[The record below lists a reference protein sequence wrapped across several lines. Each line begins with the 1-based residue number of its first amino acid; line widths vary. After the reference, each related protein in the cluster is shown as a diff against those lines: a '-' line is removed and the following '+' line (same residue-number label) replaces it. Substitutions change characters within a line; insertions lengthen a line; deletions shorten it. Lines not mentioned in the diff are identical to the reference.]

1 MDKRA
6 CTGRNIMVIDKYFK
20 LYFRRMLKE
29 YDLNSAEGM
38 VLLALFGSDGLTEKQ
53 ILTTIHSGI
62 GAQTQEQ
69 IIRELHYDKGVL
81 TRTMQSLEEKKY
93 VTRCKNLQD
102 SRAYD
107 FHLTDKAK
115 EFRPKLISIL
125 SQWHA
130 RLIEG
135 LDQKTLDILDK
146 ALETMTKNAIGTCGS
161 SEEQA
166 DARAE

>member
-53 ILTTIHSGI
+53 ILTSIHSGT

-81 TRTMQSLEEKKY
+81 TRTMQSLEEKEY
-93 VTRCKNLQD
+93 VSRCKNQQD
-102 SRAYD
+102 NRAFD
-107 FHLTDKAK
+107 FHLTEKAK
-115 EFRPKLISIL
+115 VFRPKLMMIL
-125 SQWHA
+125 SQWHLH
-130 RLIEG
+130 LIDG
-135 LDQKTLDILDK
+135 IDKKTLDLLDQT
-146 ALETMTKNAIGTCGS
+146 LETMAKNAIWMG
-161 SEEQA
+161 EQN
-166 DARAE
+166 D

>member
-53 ILTTIHSGI
+53 ILTTIHSDTG
-62 GAQTQEQ
+62 GQTQEQ

-81 TRTMQSLEEKKY
+81 TRTMQSLEEKEY
-93 VTRCKNLQD
+93 VVRSKNPQD

-107 FHLTDKAK
+107 FHLTEKAK
-115 EFRPKLISIL
+115 AFRPKLMKIL

-135 LDQKTLDILDK
+135 IDEKTLDLLD
-146 ALETMTKNAIGTCGS
+146 ETLKTMAKNANWIG
-161 SEEQA
+161 ELNE
-166 DARAE
+166 

>member
-20 LYFRRMLKE
+20 LYFRRMLKQ

-53 ILTTIHSGI
+53 ILTSIHSGT

-81 TRTMQSLEEKKY
+81 TRTMQSLEEKEY
-93 VTRCKNLQD
+93 VRRSKNMQD

-107 FHLTDKAK
+107 FHLTEKAK
-115 EFRPKLISIL
+115 DFRPKLMKIL
-125 SQWHA
+125 SQWHGH
-130 RLIEG
+130 LIDG
-135 LDQKTLDILDK
+135 IDQNTLDLLDET
-146 ALETMTKNAIGTCGS
+146 LEAMAKNAIWIG
-161 SEEQA
+161 EQN
-166 DARAE
+166 D

>member
-20 LYFRRMLKE
+20 LYFRRMLKD

-53 ILTTIHSGI
+53 ILTSIHSST

-81 TRTMQSLEEKKY
+81 TRTMQSLEEKEY
-93 VTRCKNLQD
+93 VSRCKNLQD
-102 SRAYD
+102 NRAFD
-107 FHLTDKAK
+107 FHLTEKAK
-115 EFRPKLISIL
+115 EFRPKLMFIL
-125 SQWHA
+125 SQWHVH
-130 RLIEG
+130 LIDG
-135 LDQKTLDILDK
+135 IDQKTLDLLD
-146 ALETMTKNAIGTCGS
+146 ETLKTMAKNAIWIG
-161 SEEQA
+161 EQN
-166 DARAE
+166 D

>member
-53 ILTTIHSGI
+53 ILTSIHSGT

-81 TRTMQSLEEKKY
+81 TRTMQALEEKEY
-93 VTRCKNLQD
+93 VRRSKNPQD

-107 FHLTDKAK
+107 FHLTEKAK
-115 EFRPKLISIL
+115 DFRPKLMKIL
-125 SQWHA
+125 SQWHTH
-130 RLIEG
+130 LVDGI
-135 LDQKTLDILDK
+135 DQKTLDLLDET
-146 ALETMTKNAIGTCGS
+146 LEAMAKNAIWIG
-161 SEEQA
+161 EQN
-166 DARAE
+166 D

>member
-29 YDLNSAEGM
+29 YELNSAEGM

-53 ILTTIHSGI
+53 ILTSIHSGT

-81 TRTMQSLEEKKY
+81 TRTMQALEEKDY
-93 VTRCKNLQD
+93 VTRCKNPQD
-102 SRAYD
+102 SRAFD
-107 FHLTDKAK
+107 FHLTEKAK
-115 EFRPKLISIL
+115 AFRPQLMKIL
-125 SQWHA
+125 SQWHVH
-130 RLIEG
+130 LIDG
-135 LDQKTLDILDK
+135 IDQKTLDLLDET
-146 ALETMTKNAIGTCGS
+146 LETMAKNAIWIG
-161 SEEQA
+161 EQN
-166 DARAE
+166 D

>member
-20 LYFRRMLKE
+20 LYFRRMLKD

-53 ILTTIHSGI
+53 ILTSIHSST

-81 TRTMQSLEEKKY
+81 TRTMQSLEEKEY
-93 VTRCKNLQD
+93 VSRCKNLQD
-102 SRAYD
+102 NRAFD
-107 FHLTDKAK
+107 FHLTEKAK
-115 EFRPKLISIL
+115 EFRPKLMFIL
-125 SQWHA
+125 SQWHVH
-130 RLIEG
+130 LIDG
-135 LDQKTLDILDK
+135 IDQKTLDLLD
-146 ALETMTKNAIGTCGS
+146 ETLKTMAKNAIWIGV
-161 SEEQA
+161 QN
-166 DARAE
+166 D

>member
-20 LYFRRMLKE
+20 LYFRKMLKD

-53 ILTTIHSGI
+53 ILTSIHSGT

-69 IIRELHYDKGVL
+69 IIRELHYDKSVL
-81 TRTMQSLEEKKY
+81 TRTMQALEEKEY
-93 VTRCKNLQD
+93 VTRCKNQQD
-102 SRAYD
+102 SRAFD
-107 FHLTDKAK
+107 FHLTQKAK
-115 EFRPKLISIL
+115 DFRPKLMKIL
-125 SQWHA
+125 SQWHT

-135 LDQKTLDILDK
+135 VDPKTLELLDET
-146 ALETMTKNAIGTCGS
+146 LETMAKNAIWIG
-161 SEEQA
+161 EQN
-166 DARAE
+166 D

>member
-6 CTGRNIMVIDKYFK
+6 CTGRNIMIIDKYFK

-53 ILTTIHSGI
+53 ILTSIHSGT

-81 TRTMQSLEEKKY
+81 TRTMQSLEEKEF
-93 VTRCKNLQD
+93 VTRCKNQTD

-115 EFRPKLISIL
+115 DFRPKLMKIL
-125 SQWHA
+125 SQWHTG
-130 RLIEG
+130 LIEG
-135 LDQKTLDILDK
+135 IDRQTLDIMDE
-146 ALETMTKNAIGTCGS
+146 ALEKMTKNAIGTC
-161 SEEQA
+161 
-166 DARAE
+166 DRAGE

>member
-53 ILTTIHSGI
+53 ILTTIHSGT

-81 TRTMQSLEEKKY
+81 TRTMQSLEEKGY

-107 FHLTDKAK
+107 FHLTEKAK
-115 EFRPKLISIL
+115 EFRPKLMSIL

-130 RLIEG
+130 KMIEG
-135 LDQKTLDILDK
+135 IDQKTLDILDQ
-146 ALETMTKNAIGTCGS
+146 ALETMTKNAIGTCDTA
-161 SEEQA
+161 EE
-166 DARAE
+166 

>member
-38 VLLALFGSDGLTEKQ
+38 VLLALYGSDGLTEKQ
-53 ILTTIHSGI
+53 ILTSIHSGT

-81 TRTMQSLEEKKY
+81 TRTMQSLEEKEY
-93 VTRCKNLQD
+93 VTRCKNPQD
-102 SRAYD
+102 SRAFD
-107 FHLTDKAK
+107 FHLTEKAK
-115 EFRPKLISIL
+115 EFRPKIMKIL
-125 SQWHA
+125 SHWHVH
-130 RLIEG
+130 LIDGIDE
-135 LDQKTLDILDK
+135 KTLDLLDK
-146 ALETMTKNAIGTCGS
+146 TLETMAKNAIWIG
-161 SEEQA
+161 EQN
-166 DARAE
+166 D